1 MAFNETKKAYELFL
15 NSDKEIMF
23 IHIREKE
30 EIEKAVKAFNAK
42 TLLIKRKGYEN
53 ISSNLSDANVED
65 YNYDFVIIN
74 DTIEQLDVSAK
85 KFVEDLKK
93 QN

>member
-15 NSDKEIMF
+15 NSDKE
-23 IHIREKE
+23 
-30 EIEKAVKAFNAK
+30 
-42 TLLIKRKGYEN
+42 N
-53 ISSNLSDANVED
+53 ISSNISDANVED

-85 KFVEDLKK
+85 KFVEALKK